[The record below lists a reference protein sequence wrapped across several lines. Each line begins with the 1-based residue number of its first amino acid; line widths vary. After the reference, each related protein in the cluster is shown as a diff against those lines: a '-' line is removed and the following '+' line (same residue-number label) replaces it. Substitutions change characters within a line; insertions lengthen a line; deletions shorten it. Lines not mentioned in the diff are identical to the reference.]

1 VRGSRSSRPEPHKRP
16 KASYVRFQ
24 AEQPNEYWQ
33 LDITHWELAD
43 GSAVEI
49 LNVIDDHSRRCLDSH
64 AQRTFKGPDVD
75 RRFRVTATTYGD
87 PASLLSDN
95 AAVFTGAPRRYDR
108 VAREVTLAVRGI
120 RFNHSRPYHPQTC
133 GKVERFHQPL
143 KSRSPASHRPHR
155 YVSCNAGSTPSAPTT
170 TTSARTAPSAAT
182 PRPGLCRQTE
192 RRPERQ
198 TDRMLHREAPARCWS
213 IWSSPGRAA
222 IGIRSGETRAAWP
235 ENPQQ
240 RHMPYTDR
248 DQGDAADLRREEPP
262 R

>member
-1 VRGSRSSRPEPHKRP
+1 MRGSRSSRPEPHKRP

-87 PASLLSDN
+87 PASPLSDN
-95 AAVFTGAPRRYDR
+95 AAVFTAHRAATTAAPERSPSPSAASASTTPGPTTHRPA
-108 VAREVTLAVRGI
+108 ARWSAST
-120 RFNHSRPYHPQTC
+120 SPS
-133 GKVERFHQPL
+133 
-143 KSRSPASHRPHR
+143 KSGSPASHRPHR
-155 YVSCNAGSTPSAPTT
+155 YFSCDASSTPSAPTT

-222 IGIRSGETRAAWP
+222 IGIRSGETRAARP